1 LALAFAYNPATV
13 ARLTAAQ
20 EGKMSVWKQLL
31 LIGVL
36 AVIGYGAYWGRD
48 AYFPPTEPAQ
58 QAKRGGRALSV
69 EVAPAVMREVRDTV
83 EAVGTTLALQSVEIV
98 PQEAG
103 RVTAVGISASAKV
116 QAGQVLVRL
125 DDALERADLAEAEA
139 RLSERENAMARIRQ
153 LRETR
158 AVSQASFEEATARL
172 AEAEAHLERAREK
185 LANREVRAPFDGVVG
200 LSYVD
205 VGARVTPGDMLV
217 RLDDLSSVLLEF
229 SLPEHL
235 FAQARPGQSVTGY
248 SAAFRERSFIGQI
261 EAVDSRIDPVSR
273 AFRVRAVLP
282 NPEGVLPAGMFMA
295 LELELSSQVAL
306 TVPEEA
312 IVFQAAQTYVYTPR
326 EGRAVQVPVVTGK
339 RADGQVMITA
349 GLSEGQDVVVRGLGR
364 LRDGAAITI
373 LPGAQAGS
381 SGS

>member
-1 LALAFAYNPATV
+1 
-13 ARLTAAQ
+13 
-20 EGKMSVWKQLL
+20 MSVWKQLL

-139 RLSERENAMARIRQ
+139 RLSERENAMARMRQ

-248 SAAFRERSFIGQI
+248 SAAFPERSFIGQI

-326 EGRAVQVPVVTGK
+326 DGRAVQVPVVTGK

-373 LPGAQAGS
+373 LPGAQAGAQAGG